1 MRRPS
6 VAIIGLGLVGGSLA
20 RALTRK
26 GYRVTGI
33 DWPLVVRQAQRTR
46 AITRGATR
54 AEAAARSD
62 VVVLAAPP
70 ATNLRLLKRLAKVA
84 PPGLILTDVSSVK
97 RAIVGEAA
105 RLGLRGFVGG
115 HPMAGTEKQGFSAS
129 RADLFEGATWW
140 LVPAPSRRA
149 NRAVRA
155 LVRDAGA
162 RPVITAA
169 ARHDR
174 VMAFLSHAPQVVAW
188 ALLDAGTRRPRRPA
202 AAAPRRPRLS
212 RHDAARAQP
221 ARALAR
227 YPRSQPRRGDAR
239 ALWPAARPRKEKA
252 MSRGG
257 APDPQVAL
265 VRVPRVLLGSSVA
278 VLAVAAYVN
287 AQKLSVGSSDLVVIS
302 WMAVAWAALAP
313 VVATIVR
320 GQGLVPVPP
329 SQPESAADLTVRLQ
343 KTIVF
348 FGVLESAVAF
358 AAAALIASPANW
370 PLFAALFPLAVMAL
384 NLPKRP
390 AS

>member
-1 MRRPS
+1 VRRPS

-140 LVPAPSRRA
+140 LVPSRSRRA
-149 NRAVRA
+149 NRAVRT

-188 ALLDAGTRRPRRPA
+188 ALLDA
-202 AAAPRRPRLS
+202 
-212 RHDAARAQP
+212 ARADPVARRQLRHAGP
-221 ARALAR
+221 GFRGMTRLARSPRALWHDILGANRVEVTRALAALR
-227 YPRSQPRRGDAR
+227 R
-239 ALWPAARPRKEKA
+239 ALERRRP
-252 MSRGG
+252 
-257 APDPQVAL
+257 
-265 VRVPRVLLGSSVA
+265 
-278 VLAVAAYVN
+278 
-287 AQKLSVGSSDLVVIS
+287 
-302 WMAVAWAALAP
+302 
-313 VVATIVR
+313 
-320 GQGLVPVPP
+320 
-329 SQPESAADLTVRLQ
+329 
-343 KTIVF
+343 
-348 FGVLESAVAF
+348 
-358 AAAALIASPANW
+358 
-370 PLFAALFPLAVMAL
+370 
-384 NLPKRP
+384 
-390 AS
+390 